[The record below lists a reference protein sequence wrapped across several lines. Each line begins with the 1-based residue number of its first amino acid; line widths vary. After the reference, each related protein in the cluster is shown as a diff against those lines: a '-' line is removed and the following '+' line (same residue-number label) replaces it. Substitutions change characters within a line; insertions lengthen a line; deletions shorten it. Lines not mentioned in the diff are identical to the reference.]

1 MNNYALE
8 IDRIKKFNKSLEN
21 KILQDK
27 TKKEML
33 LEKKAS
39 LAKEAERL
47 DDKNM
52 IFEKTKLLL
61 EKTSDY
67 ARKEAIKS
75 IENMVTCALHE
86 IFASQS
92 KFVIEEKSI
101 NGKVAVDFFL
111 EDEVDGEK
119 IMTDPQEQRGGGYVD
134 IISLALRFAMIEVF
148 NPKIEGPILL
158 DEPAKFVSED
168 YIYNVAEFLSKVS
181 ESFNRQII
189 MVTHSK
195 YLSNIG
201 DKTFEVIKR
210 DNVSEVVEK

>member
-1 MNNYALE
+1 MNNYTLE
-8 IDRIKKFNKSLEN
+8 IERIKKFNKSLEN

-27 TKKEML
+27 TKRQML

-39 LAKEAERL
+39 LVKEAENL
-47 DDKNM
+47 DEKNM

-67 ARKEAIKS
+67 ARKQAIKG
-75 IENMVTCALHE
+75 IENMVTGALRE
-86 IFASQS
+86 IFSSQS
-92 KFVIEEKSI
+92 KFIIEEKTVA
-101 NGKVAVDFFL
+101 GKVAVDFYL

-119 IMTDPQEQRGGGYVD
+119 VLTDPQEQRGGGYVD

-181 ESFNRQII
+181 ESFKRQII

-201 DKTFEVIKR
+201 EKTFEVIKR

>member
-1 MNNYALE
+1 MSKYTNKLE
-8 IDRIKKFNKSLEN
+8 EIKKLNRAIEN

-27 TKKEML
+27 TKREML
-33 LEKKAS
+33 CEKQAS
-39 LAKEAERL
+39 LIKEIETL
-47 DDKNM
+47 DEKNM
-52 IFEKTKLLL
+52 IFEKAKLLL
-61 EKTSDY
+61 EKTSDF
-67 ARKEAIKS
+67 ARKQAIKS
-75 IENMVTCALHE
+75 IENMVTGALQE
-86 IFASQS
+86 IFSSHS
-92 KFVIEEKSI
+92 KFIIEEKTN

-119 IMTDPQEQRGGGYVD
+119 ILTDPQEQRGGGYVD
-134 IISLALRFAMIEVF
+134 VISLALRFAMIEVF
-148 NPKIEGPILL
+148 TPKIEGPILL

-210 DNVSEVVEK
+210 DNVSEVTVK